1 MTPPIGG
8 GSPPAGQDLARLALE
23 RLIRVLGEA
32 QGRAVYASTLHEVGL
47 QGIDTPDALYT
58 FGEHLSRQGGI
69 PAAVGSLLTV
79 AAVVRGASG
88 QSSRG
93 QG

>member
-8 GSPPAGQDLARLALE
+8 GGPPPGQDLARLARE

-32 QGRAVYASTLHEVGL
+32 QGRAVYESTLREAGL
-47 QGIDTPDALYT
+47 SGIDTPEALYS

-69 PAAVGSLLTV
+69 PAAVGSLIIV

-88 QSSRG
+88 DGSR
-93 QG
+93 